1 MNNEEQYENLELG
14 KTYNFMGYKW
24 TACELIN
31 NGKTLVI
38 QSHGV
43 TYGEW
48 PGYKMSQFGNGNYY
62 ANSIDGQD
70 ISDYDDKMRALYD
83 SIKDVEDISSSYGKG
98 LYLVSIEKVGFKEW
112 SMPGSGYYWI
122 ALREAVANY
131 SSFGAPLGEVWFGTI
146 DDSNHAFCVN
156 LGDFCYFNS
165 NNQWSSY
172 MVAPTFNLD
181 LSKVEIEGD
190 EIVKKTQPALSSK
203 HDDNCSERPHLG
215 KTYDF
220 MGYKWTACE
229 LINNGKTI
237 VIQSHGVTR
246 GAWPGLVISQ
256 FGNGNY
262 YSKSIDGQDIS
273 GYDNKLKELYNAIKD
288 AEDSSA
294 SYGKGLFLISKEKV
308 GFTEFGEPGS
318 GNYWAALK
326 AVAENVHQL
335 EPGNNFVW
343 LGTVDGSAHA
353 CCLHSSGSV
362 HGHESGCNQN
372 LYYVIAPAFNLD
384 LSKVEIKGDVIIKK
398 SKFDFASMAVATP
411 SDNNLSANS
420 NNTSMSAADAKTL
433 FKDFAERLPSDTTL
447 INQVTTN
454 SMIARIKCSKYSTQI
469 ANTLNMHFATSNSL
483 YSALSS
489 ECSVLPEIL
498 LMLQDRGCETHY
510 LGNILLAFI
519 PENVSFPEIDC
530 LYNLPKNSF
539 FTNITVDRSTGEVV
553 IEYNSANNGDAEF
566 FRSLFAVCQ
575 GTIKYINIVPRDVN
589 TNLFNENYNSCGI
602 HIDSVTDDSAV
613 ENRKAQ
619 FIIAEQGIAELAG
632 AVTTQSD
639 SSKELTDDDRLVELC
654 KEASQRAAS
663 DDSYV
668 PNLVLQ
674 ICKRFNWDVNER
686 YDDVEEILS
695 QIVSTGL
702 QITSETVSKS
712 DIFERMFCLLTNLN
726 FTDFIHNYTEQPA
739 SADSPK
745 KMDL

>member
-1 MNNEEQYENLELG
+1 MNNEEQYANLELG

-112 SMPGSGYYWI
+112 SMPGSGYYWT

-146 DDSNHAFCVN
+146 DDSNYAFCVN

-220 MGYKWTACE
+220 MGYNWTACE
-229 LINNGKTI
+229 LINNGKTL
-237 VIQSHGVTR
+237 VIQSHGVTT
-246 GAWPGLVISQ
+246 GPWPGFKMSQ
-256 FGNGNY
+256 FGNGHY
-262 YSKSIDGQDIS
+262 YGSDIDGQDIS
-273 GYDNKLKELYNAIKD
+273 SYDDKTQKLYDAIKD
-288 AEDSSA
+288 VEDMSA
-294 SYGKGLFLISKEKV
+294 TYGKGLYLVSAEKV
-308 GFTEFGEPGS
+308 QLPTIIYGASGAGYYCDALVFAGS
-318 GNYWAALK
+318 QGNPNGTHCNA
-326 AVAENVHQL
+326 
-335 EPGNNFVW
+335 W
-343 LGTVDGSAHA
+343 LGTLGNKENTAWFVNCFANGYITLQDD
-353 CCLHSSGSV
+353 V
-362 HGHESGCNQN
+362 IKT
-372 LYYVIAPAFNLD
+372 IAPTFNLD

-420 NNTSMSAADAKTL
+420 NHTSMSAADAKTL

-530 LYNLPKNSF
+530 LYNLPKNSI

-589 TNLFNENYNSCGI
+589 ADSFNENCNSCGI
-602 HIDSVTDDSAV
+602 HIDSVTAEPAV
-613 ENRKAQ
+613 DNRKAQ

-632 AVTTQSD
+632 AVTAQSD

-674 ICKRFNWDVNER
+674 ICKRFNLDVNER

-726 FTDFIHNYTEQPA
+726 FTDFIHNYTDQPT
-739 SADSPK
+739 SDNLPK

>member
-1 MNNEEQYENLELG
+1 MNSEEQYANLELG
-14 KTYNFMGYKW
+14 KTYDFMGYKW

-112 SMPGSGYYWI
+112 SMPGSGYYWT

-146 DDSNHAFCVN
+146 DDSNYAFCVN

-220 MGYKWTACE
+220 MGYNWTACE
-229 LINNGKTI
+229 LINNGKTL
-237 VIQSHGVTR
+237 VIQSHGVTT
-246 GAWPGLVISQ
+246 GPWPGFKMSQ
-256 FGNGNY
+256 FGNGHY
-262 YSKSIDGQDIS
+262 YGSDIDGQDIS
-273 GYDNKLKELYNAIKD
+273 SYDDKTQKLYDAIKD
-288 AEDSSA
+288 VEDMSA
-294 SYGKGLFLISKEKV
+294 TYGKGLYLVSAEKV
-308 GFTEFGEPGS
+308 QLPTIIYGASGAGYYCDALVFAGS
-318 GNYWAALK
+318 QGNPNGTHCNA
-326 AVAENVHQL
+326 
-335 EPGNNFVW
+335 W
-343 LGTVDGSAHA
+343 LGTLGNKENTAWFVNCFANGYITFQDE
-353 CCLHSSGSV
+353 V
-362 HGHESGCNQN
+362 IKT
-372 LYYVIAPAFNLD
+372 IAPTFNLD

-420 NNTSMSAADAKTL
+420 NHTSMSAADAKTL

-530 LYNLPKNSF
+530 LYNLPKNSI

-589 TNLFNENYNSCGI
+589 ADLFNENCNSCGI
-602 HIDSVTDDSAV
+602 HIDSVTAEPAV

-632 AVTTQSD
+632 AVTAQSD
-639 SSKELTDDDRLVELC
+639 SSQELTDDDRLVELC

-663 DDSYV
+663 DDSYI

-674 ICKRFNWDVNER
+674 ICKRFNWDANER

-712 DIFERMFCLLTNLN
+712 DIFQRMFCLLTNLN
-726 FTDFIHNYTEQPA
+726 FTDFIHNYISQPA
-739 SADSPK
+739 SVDSPK

>member
-1 MNNEEQYENLELG
+1 MRCDSFAGSQDNPNGTHCNAWLGTLGNKENTAWFVNCFANGYIALQDDAVKTIAPAFNLDLSKVEIKGDEIIKKEQPAPSSFEHDDNSQEHQLLG
-14 KTYNFMGYKW
+14 KTYKFAGYNW

-43 TYGEW
+43 THGEW
-48 PGYKMSQFGNGNYY
+48 PGFAMPQFGNGDYY
-62 ANSIDGQD
+62 SKSIDGED
-70 ISDYDDKMRALYD
+70 ISAYDNKMKELYD
-83 SIKDVEDISSSYGKG
+83 TIKDVEDISSSYGKG
-98 LYLVSIEKVGFKEW
+98 LYLVSIEKAGF
-112 SMPGSGYYWI
+112 
-122 ALREAVANY
+122 
-131 SSFGAPLGEVWFGTI
+131 
-146 DDSNHAFCVN
+146 
-156 LGDFCYFNS
+156 
-165 NNQWSSY
+165 
-172 MVAPTFNLD
+172 
-181 LSKVEIEGD
+181 
-190 EIVKKTQPALSSK
+190 
-203 HDDNCSERPHLG
+203 SEL
-215 KTYDF
+215 
-220 MGYKWTACE
+220 
-229 LINNGKTI
+229 
-237 VIQSHGVTR
+237 
-246 GAWPGLVISQ
+246 
-256 FGNGNY
+256 
-262 YSKSIDGQDIS
+262 
-273 GYDNKLKELYNAIKD
+273 
-288 AEDSSA
+288 
-294 SYGKGLFLISKEKV
+294 
-308 GFTEFGEPGS
+308 GEPGS
-318 GNYWAALK
+318 GNHWQALK
-326 AVAENVHQL
+326 ATAENAHSFQAA
-335 EPGNNFVW
+335 NYFAW
-343 LGTVDGSAHA
+343 LGADNCSKGAWCVDSDG
-353 CCLHSSGSV
+353 CLY
-362 HGHESGCNQN
+362 NYFN
-372 LYYVIAPAFNLD
+372 KRNDFVIAPAFNLD

-420 NNTSMSAADAKTL
+420 NHNSMSAADAKTL

-469 ANTLNMHFATSNSL
+469 ANTLNMHFAASNSL

-489 ECSVLPEIL
+489 ECSVSPEIL
-498 LMLQDRGCETHY
+498 LMLQERSCETHY

-539 FTNITVDRSTGEVV
+539 FTNITVDRSAGEVV

-619 FIIAEQGIAELAG
+619 FIIAEQGTAELAG
-632 AVTTQSD
+632 AVTAQSD

-726 FTDFIHNYTEQPA
+726 FTDFIHNYTGQPV
-739 SADSPK
+739 SADLPK

>member
-1 MNNEEQYENLELG
+1 MNNEEQYANLELG

-62 ANSIDGQD
+62 ANSIDGQN

-112 SMPGSGYYWI
+112 SMPGSGYYWT

-220 MGYKWTACE
+220 MGYNWTACE
-229 LINNGKTI
+229 LINNGKTL
-237 VIQSHGVTR
+237 VIQSHGVTH
-246 GAWPGLVISQ
+246 GTWPGFEMEK
-256 FGNGNY
+256 FGNGDY
-262 YSKSIDGQDIS
+262 YEADIDGEDIS
-273 GYDNKLKELYNAIKD
+273 AYDDKTQKLYDAIKD
-288 AEDSSA
+288 VEDTSS
-294 SYGKGLFLISKEKV
+294 SYGKGLYLVSKERA
-308 GFTEFGEPGS
+308 GFSELGEPGS
-318 GNYWAALK
+318 GNHWQALK
-326 AVAENVHQL
+326 ATAENAHSFRAA
-335 EPGNNFVW
+335 NYFAW
-343 LGTVDGSAHA
+343 LGADNGSKGAWCVDSDG
-353 CCLHSSGSV
+353 CLY
-362 HGHESGCNQN
+362 NYFN
-372 LYYVIAPAFNLD
+372 KRNDFVIAPAFNLD
-384 LSKVEIKGDVIIKK
+384 LSKVEIKGDEIIKK
-398 SKFDFASMAVATP
+398 AKFDFASMAVTA
-411 SDNNLSANS
+411 
-420 NNTSMSAADAKTL
+420 
-433 FKDFAERLPSDTTL
+433 
-447 INQVTTN
+447 
-454 SMIARIKCSKYSTQI
+454 
-469 ANTLNMHFATSNSL
+469 
-483 YSALSS
+483 
-489 ECSVLPEIL
+489 
-498 LMLQDRGCETHY
+498 
-510 LGNILLAFI
+510 
-519 PENVSFPEIDC
+519 
-530 LYNLPKNSF
+530 
-539 FTNITVDRSTGEVV
+539 
-553 IEYNSANNGDAEF
+553 
-566 FRSLFAVCQ
+566 
-575 GTIKYINIVPRDVN
+575 
-589 TNLFNENYNSCGI
+589 
-602 HIDSVTDDSAV
+602 
-613 ENRKAQ
+613 
-619 FIIAEQGIAELAG
+619 
-632 AVTTQSD
+632 QSD
-639 SSKELTDDDRLVELC
+639 SSEELTDDDRLVELC

-663 DDSYV
+663 DDSYI

-674 ICKRFNWDVNER
+674 ICKRFNWDANER

-712 DIFERMFCLLTNLN
+712 DIFQRMFCLLTNLN
-726 FTDFIHNYTEQPA
+726 FTDFIHNYISQPV

>member
-1 MNNEEQYENLELG
+1 MNNEGQYANLELG

-112 SMPGSGYYWI
+112 SMPGSGYYWT

-131 SSFGAPLGEVWFGTI
+131 SSFGAPIGEVWFGTI
-146 DDSNHAFCVN
+146 DGSNYAFCVN

-220 MGYKWTACE
+220 MGYNWTACE
-229 LINNGKTI
+229 LINNGKTL
-237 VIQSHGVTR
+237 VIQSHGVTT
-246 GAWPGLVISQ
+246 GPWPGFKMSQ
-256 FGNGNY
+256 FGNGHY
-262 YSKSIDGQDIS
+262 YGSDIDGQDIS
-273 GYDNKLKELYNAIKD
+273 SYDDKTQKLYDAIKD
-288 AEDSSA
+288 VEDMSA
-294 SYGKGLFLISKEKV
+294 TYGKGLYLVSAEKV
-308 GFTEFGEPGS
+308 QLPTIIYGASGAGYYCDAIVSAGS
-318 GNYWAALK
+318 QGNPNGTHCNA
-326 AVAENVHQL
+326 
-335 EPGNNFVW
+335 W
-343 LGTVDGSAHA
+343 LGTLGNKENTAWFVNCFARGYITFQDE
-353 CCLHSSGSV
+353 V
-362 HGHESGCNQN
+362 IKT
-372 LYYVIAPAFNLD
+372 IAPAFNLD
-384 LSKVEIKGDVIIKK
+384 LSKVEIKGDEIIKK
-398 SKFDFASMAVATP
+398 SKFDFASMAVTTP
-411 SDNNLSANS
+411 SDNNLSAN
-420 NNTSMSAADAKTL
+420 NNHNSMSAADANNL

-447 INQVTTN
+447 INQVTTK

-469 ANTLNMHFATSNSL
+469 ANTLNMHFAASNSL

-489 ECSVLPEIL
+489 ECSVSPEIL
-498 LMLQDRGCETHY
+498 LMLQERSCETHY
-510 LGNILLAFI
+510 LGNVLLAFI

-539 FTNITVDRSTGEVV
+539 FTNITVDRSAGEVV

-589 TNLFNENYNSCGI
+589 TNLFNENYNFCGI

-613 ENRKAQ
+613 ENRKVQ
-619 FIIAEQGIAELAG
+619 FIIAEQGTAELAG
-632 AVTTQSD
+632 AVTAQSD

-726 FTDFIHNYTEQPA
+726 FTDFIYNYTGQSA
-739 SADSPK
+739 SANSPK

>member
-1 MNNEEQYENLELG
+1 MNSEEQYANLELG

-62 ANSIDGQD
+62 ANSIDGQN

-112 SMPGSGYYWI
+112 SMPGSGYYWT

-131 SSFGAPLGEVWFGTI
+131 SSFGAPIGEVWFGTI
-146 DDSNHAFCVN
+146 DDSNYAFCVN

-220 MGYKWTACE
+220 MGCNWTACE
-229 LINNGKTI
+229 LINNGKTL
-237 VIQSHGVTR
+237 VIQSHGVTT
-246 GAWPGLVISQ
+246 GPWPGFKMSQ
-256 FGNGNY
+256 FGNGHY
-262 YSKSIDGQDIS
+262 YGSDIDGQDIS
-273 GYDNKLKELYNAIKD
+273 SYDDKTQKLYDAIKD
-288 AEDSSA
+288 VEDMSA
-294 SYGKGLFLISKEKV
+294 TYGKGLYLVSAEKV
-308 GFTEFGEPGS
+308 QLPTIIYGASGAGYYCDALVFAGS
-318 GNYWAALK
+318 QGNPNGTHCNA
-326 AVAENVHQL
+326 
-335 EPGNNFVW
+335 W
-343 LGTVDGSAHA
+343 LGTLGNKENTAWFVNCFANGYITLQDD
-353 CCLHSSGSV
+353 V
-362 HGHESGCNQN
+362 IKT
-372 LYYVIAPAFNLD
+372 IAPTFNLD

-420 NNTSMSAADAKTL
+420 NHTSMSAADAKTL

-469 ANTLNMHFATSNSL
+469 ANTLNLHFATSNSL

-530 LYNLPKNSF
+530 LYNLPKNSI

-589 TNLFNENYNSCGI
+589 ADLFNENCNSCGI
-602 HIDSVTDDSAV
+602 HIDSVTAEPAV

-632 AVTTQSD
+632 AVTAQSD

-663 DDSYV
+663 NDSYV

-674 ICKRFNWDVNER
+674 ICKRFNWDANER

-712 DIFERMFCLLTNLN
+712 DIFQRMFCLLTNLN
-726 FTDFIHNYTEQPA
+726 FTDFIHNYISQPA
-739 SADSPK
+739 SVDSPK

>member
-1 MNNEEQYENLELG
+1 MNSEEQYANLE
-14 KTYNFMGYKW
+14 
-24 TACELIN
+24 
-31 NGKTLVI
+31 
-38 QSHGV
+38 
-43 TYGEW
+43 
-48 PGYKMSQFGNGNYY
+48 
-62 ANSIDGQD
+62 
-70 ISDYDDKMRALYD
+70 
-83 SIKDVEDISSSYGKG
+83 
-98 LYLVSIEKVGFKEW
+98 
-112 SMPGSGYYWI
+112 
-122 ALREAVANY
+122 
-131 SSFGAPLGEVWFGTI
+131 
-146 DDSNHAFCVN
+146 
-156 LGDFCYFNS
+156 
-165 NNQWSSY
+165 
-172 MVAPTFNLD
+172 
-181 LSKVEIEGD
+181 
-190 EIVKKTQPALSSK
+190 
-203 HDDNCSERPHLG
+203 LG

-237 VIQSHGVTR
+237 VIQSHGVTH
-246 GAWPGLVISQ
+246 GAWPGFVMPQ
-256 FGNGNY
+256 FGNGDY
-262 YSKSIDGQDIS
+262 YSQSIDGQDIS
-273 GYDNKLKELYNAIKD
+273 GYDDKTQKLYDAIKD
-288 AEDSSA
+288 VEDTSV
-294 SYGKGLFLISKEKV
+294 SYGKGLYLISKEKT
-308 GFTEFGEPGS
+308 GFTEIGDPGS
-318 GNYWAALK
+318 GYYWTELK
-326 AVAENVHQL
+326 AVAENTSAF
-335 EPGNNFVW
+335 GNASYSAW
-343 LGTVDGSAHA
+343 LGSAFGSYYAWFVSSDGSIYGYA
-353 CCLHSSGSV
+353 
-362 HGHESGCNQN
+362 QN
-372 LYYVIAPAFNLD
+372 VDFVIAPAFNLD
-384 LSKVEIKGDVIIKK
+384 LSKVEIKGDEIIKK
-398 SKFDFASMAVATP
+398 STFDFASMAVTAP

-420 NNTSMSAADAKTL
+420 NHTSMSAVDAKNL
-433 FKDFAERLPSDTTL
+433 FKDFAERLPSDTIL

-454 SMIARIKCSKYSTQI
+454 SMIARIKCSKYSAQI
-469 ANTLNMHFATSNSL
+469 ANTLNMHFAASNSL

-489 ECSVLPEIL
+489 ECSVSPEIL
-498 LMLQDRGCETHY
+498 LMLQERSCETHY
-510 LGNILLAFI
+510 LGNVLLAFI

-539 FTNITVDRSTGEVV
+539 FTNITVDRLAGEVV

-613 ENRKAQ
+613 DNRKAQ

-632 AVTTQSD
+632 AVTAQSD

-726 FTDFIHNYTEQPA
+726 FTDFIHNYTGQPA
-739 SADSPK
+739 SDNLPK
-745 KMDL
+745 KLDL

>member
-1 MNNEEQYENLELG
+1 MNSEKQYANLELG
-14 KTYNFMGYKW
+14 KTYDFMGYNW

-43 TYGEW
+43 TTGPW
-48 PGYKMSQFGNGNYY
+48 PGFKMSQFGNGHYY
-62 ANSIDGQD
+62 GSDIDGQD
-70 ISDYDDKMRALYD
+70 ISSYDDKTQKLYD
-83 SIKDVEDISSSYGKG
+83 AIKDVEDMSATYGKG
-98 LYLVSIEKVGFKEW
+98 LYLVSAKKVQLPTIIYGA
-112 SMPGSGYYWI
+112 SGDGYYCDAIVFAGSQDNPNGTHCNAWLGTLGNKENTAWFVNCFANGYI
-122 ALREAVANY
+122 ALQDDAVKTI
-131 SSFGAPLGEVWFGTI
+131 AP
-146 DDSNHAFCVN
+146 A
-156 LGDFCYFNS
+156 
-165 NNQWSSY
+165 
-172 MVAPTFNLD
+172 FNLD
-181 LSKVEIEGD
+181 LSKVEIKGD
-190 EIVKKTQPALSSK
+190 EIIKKEQPAPSSFE
-203 HDDNCSERPHLG
+203 HDDNSQEHQLLD
-215 KTYDF
+215 KTYKF
-220 MGYKWTACE
+220 AGYNWIPCE
-229 LINNGKTI
+229 LINNGKTL
-237 VIQSHGVTR
+237 VIQSHVVTR

-262 YSKSIDGQDIS
+262 YSQSIDGQDIS

-326 AVAENVHQL
+326 AVAENASQL
-335 EPGNNFVW
+335 GPGNDFVW
-343 LGTVDGSAHA
+343 LGTVDGGAHA
-353 CCLHSSGSV
+353 CCLLSSGSV

-384 LSKVEIKGDVIIKK
+384 LSKVEIKGDEIIKK

-420 NNTSMSAADAKTL
+420 NRTSMSAADAKNL
-433 FKDFAERLPSDTTL
+433 FKDFAERLPSDKFYEMSQ
-447 INQVTTN
+447 NN
-454 SMIARIKCSKYSTQI
+454 SSIQ
-469 ANTLNMHFATSNSL
+469 
-483 YSALSS
+483 
-489 ECSVLPEIL
+489 P
-498 LMLQDRGCETHY
+498 
-510 LGNILLAFI
+510 
-519 PENVSFPEIDC
+519 
-530 LYNLPKNSF
+530 
-539 FTNITVDRSTGEVV
+539 
-553 IEYNSANNGDAEF
+553 
-566 FRSLFAVCQ
+566 
-575 GTIKYINIVPRDVN
+575 
-589 TNLFNENYNSCGI
+589 
-602 HIDSVTDDSAV
+602 DDSAV

-619 FIIAEQGIAELAG
+619 FIITEQGIAELAG
-632 AVTTQSD
+632 AVTAQSD

>member
-1 MNNEEQYENLELG
+1 MNSEEQYANLELG
-14 KTYNFMGYKW
+14 KTYDFMGYKW

-112 SMPGSGYYWI
+112 SMPGSGYYWT

-146 DDSNHAFCVN
+146 DDSNYAFCVN

-220 MGYKWTACE
+220 MGYNWTACE
-229 LINNGKTI
+229 LINNGKTL
-237 VIQSHGVTR
+237 VIQSHGVTT
-246 GAWPGLVISQ
+246 GPWPGFKMSQ
-256 FGNGNY
+256 FGNGHY
-262 YSKSIDGQDIS
+262 YGSDIDGQDIS
-273 GYDNKLKELYNAIKD
+273 SYDDKTQKLYDAIKD
-288 AEDSSA
+288 VEDMSA
-294 SYGKGLFLISKEKV
+294 TYGKGLYLVSAEKV
-308 GFTEFGEPGS
+308 QLPTIIYGASGAGYYCDALVFAGS
-318 GNYWAALK
+318 QGNPNGTHCNA
-326 AVAENVHQL
+326 
-335 EPGNNFVW
+335 W
-343 LGTVDGSAHA
+343 LGTLGNKENTAWFVNCFANGYITFQDE
-353 CCLHSSGSV
+353 V
-362 HGHESGCNQN
+362 IKT
-372 LYYVIAPAFNLD
+372 IAPTFNLD

-420 NNTSMSAADAKTL
+420 NHTSMSAADAKTL

-530 LYNLPKNSF
+530 LYNLPKNSI

-589 TNLFNENYNSCGI
+589 ADLFNENCNSCGI
-602 HIDSVTDDSAV
+602 HIDSVTAEPAV

-632 AVTTQSD
+632 AVTAQSD
-639 SSKELTDDDRLVELC
+639 SSQELTDDDRLVELC

-663 DDSYV
+663 DDSYI

-674 ICKRFNWDVNER
+674 ICKRFNWDINKR
-686 YDDVEEILS
+686 YNDAEKILS

-702 QITSETVSKS
+702 HITSETVSKS
-712 DIFERMFCLLTNLN
+712 DIFELMFHLLTDL
-726 FTDFIHNYTEQPA
+726 DFVDFVHNYSDQSA
-739 SADSPK
+739 SDNTPK

>member
-1 MNNEEQYENLELG
+1 MNSEEQYANLELG

-112 SMPGSGYYWI
+112 SMPGSGYYWT

-131 SSFGAPLGEVWFGTI
+131 SSFGAPIGEVWFGTI
-146 DDSNHAFCVN
+146 DDSNYAFCVN

-220 MGYKWTACE
+220 MGYNWTACE
-229 LINNGKTI
+229 LINNGKTL
-237 VIQSHGVTR
+237 VIQSHGVTT
-246 GAWPGLVISQ
+246 GPWPGFKMSQ
-256 FGNGNY
+256 FGNGHY
-262 YSKSIDGQDIS
+262 YGSDIDGQDIS
-273 GYDNKLKELYNAIKD
+273 SYDDKTQKLYDAIKD
-288 AEDSSA
+288 VEDMSA
-294 SYGKGLFLISKEKV
+294 TYGKGLYLVSAEKV
-308 GFTEFGEPGS
+308 QLPTIIYGASGAGYYCDALVFAGS
-318 GNYWAALK
+318 QGNPNGTHCNA
-326 AVAENVHQL
+326 
-335 EPGNNFVW
+335 W
-343 LGTVDGSAHA
+343 LGTLGNKENTAWFVNCFANGYITLQDD
-353 CCLHSSGSV
+353 V
-362 HGHESGCNQN
+362 IKT
-372 LYYVIAPAFNLD
+372 IAPTFNLD

-398 SKFDFASMAVATP
+398 SKFDFASMAVAAP

-420 NNTSMSAADAKTL
+420 NHTSMSAADAKTL

-489 ECSVLPEIL
+489 KCSVLPEIL

-530 LYNLPKNSF
+530 LYNLPKNSI

-589 TNLFNENYNSCGI
+589 ADLFNENCNSCGI
-602 HIDSVTDDSAV
+602 HIDSVTAEPAV

-632 AVTTQSD
+632 AVTAQSD
-639 SSKELTDDDRLVELC
+639 SSQELTDDDRLVELC

-663 DDSYV
+663 DDSYI

-674 ICKRFNWDVNER
+674 ICKRFNWDANER

-712 DIFERMFCLLTNLN
+712 DIFQRMFCLLTNLN
-726 FTDFIHNYTEQPA
+726 FTDFIHNYISQPA
-739 SADSPK
+739 SVDSPK

>member
-1 MNNEEQYENLELG
+1 MNSEEQYANLELG

-112 SMPGSGYYWI
+112 SMPGSGYYWT

-131 SSFGAPLGEVWFGTI
+131 SSFGAPIGEVWFGTI
-146 DDSNHAFCVN
+146 DDSNYAFCVN

-220 MGYKWTACE
+220 MGYNWTACE
-229 LINNGKTI
+229 LINNGKTL
-237 VIQSHGVTR
+237 VIQSHGVTT
-246 GAWPGLVISQ
+246 GPWPGFKMSQ
-256 FGNGNY
+256 FGNGHY
-262 YSKSIDGQDIS
+262 YGSDIDGQDIS
-273 GYDNKLKELYNAIKD
+273 SYDDKTQKLYDAIKD
-288 AEDSSA
+288 VEDMSA
-294 SYGKGLFLISKEKV
+294 TYGKGLYLVSAEKV
-308 GFTEFGEPGS
+308 QLPTIIYGASGAGYYCDALVFAGS
-318 GNYWAALK
+318 QGNPNGTHCNA
-326 AVAENVHQL
+326 
-335 EPGNNFVW
+335 W
-343 LGTVDGSAHA
+343 LGTLGNKENTAWFVNCFANGYITLQDD
-353 CCLHSSGSV
+353 
-362 HGHESGCNQN
+362 
-372 LYYVIAPAFNLD
+372 VIKTIATTFNLD

-420 NNTSMSAADAKTL
+420 NHTSMSAADAKTL

-489 ECSVLPEIL
+489 KCSVLPEIL

-530 LYNLPKNSF
+530 LYNLPKNSI

-589 TNLFNENYNSCGI
+589 ADLFNENCNSCGI
-602 HIDSVTDDSAV
+602 HIDSVTAEPAV
-613 ENRKAQ
+613 DNRKAQ

-632 AVTTQSD
+632 AVTAQSD
-639 SSKELTDDDRLVELC
+639 SSQELTDDDRLVELC

-663 DDSYV
+663 DDSYI

-674 ICKRFNWDVNER
+674 ICKRFNWDANER

>member
-1 MNNEEQYENLELG
+1 MNNEEQYANLELG
-14 KTYNFMGYKW
+14 KTYDFMGYKW

-112 SMPGSGYYWI
+112 SMPGSGYYWT

-220 MGYKWTACE
+220 MGYNWTACE
-229 LINNGKTI
+229 LINNGKTL
-237 VIQSHGVTR
+237 VIQSHGVTT
-246 GAWPGLVISQ
+246 GPWPGFKMSQ
-256 FGNGNY
+256 FGNGHY
-262 YSKSIDGQDIS
+262 YGSDIDGQDIS
-273 GYDNKLKELYNAIKD
+273 SYDDKTQKLYDAIKD
-288 AEDSSA
+288 VEDMSA
-294 SYGKGLFLISKEKV
+294 TYGKGLYLVSAEKV
-308 GFTEFGEPGS
+308 QLPTIIYGASGAGYYCDALVFAGS
-318 GNYWAALK
+318 QGNPNGTHCNA
-326 AVAENVHQL
+326 
-335 EPGNNFVW
+335 W
-343 LGTVDGSAHA
+343 LGTLGNKENTAWFVNCFANGYITLQDD
-353 CCLHSSGSV
+353 V
-362 HGHESGCNQN
+362 IKT
-372 LYYVIAPAFNLD
+372 IAPTFNLD

-420 NNTSMSAADAKTL
+420 NHTSMSAADAKTL

-530 LYNLPKNSF
+530 LYNLPKNSI

-589 TNLFNENYNSCGI
+589 ADSFNENCNSCGI
-602 HIDSVTDDSAV
+602 HIDSVTAEPAV
-613 ENRKAQ
+613 ETRKAQ

-632 AVTTQSD
+632 AVTAQSD

-663 DDSYV
+663 NDSYV

-674 ICKRFNWDVNER
+674 ICKRFNWDANER

-726 FTDFIHNYTEQPA
+726 FTDFIHNYTGQPA